1 MVSSEKG
8 SGFKEKR
15 AHRRLYIRL
24 PLGYRKRDAGR
35 SKGFR
40 TMTINVSTEG
50 VYFETTD
57 ECLQVGDILDF
68 ELGIPPGDSRFPLPG
83 RIANKGKVVRTAAI
97 QDQELETGVPSYSRF
112 GVAAQFQEEFK
123 IKTSESLSE
132 SV

>member
-1 MVSSEKG
+1 MGSSAKG
-8 SGFKEKR
+8 SGYKEKR

-24 PLGYRKRDAGR
+24 PLSYRKQDSGR

-40 TMTINVSTEG
+40 TITINVSTGG

-57 ECLQVGDILDF
+57 EGIQVGDILDF

-83 RIANKGKVVRTAAI
+83 KITNTGKVVRTAAI
-97 QDQELETGVPSYSRF
+97 QEQDVENGGPSYSRI

-123 IKTSESLSE
+123 IQTNESLSE
-132 SV
+132 NV

>member
-1 MVSSEKG
+1 MGSSAKG
-8 SGFKEKR
+8 SEFEEKR

-24 PLGYRKRDAGR
+24 PLKYRKRDAGR
-35 SKGFR
+35 SNAFR
-40 TMTINVSTEG
+40 TMTINVSTGG

-57 ECLQVGDILDF
+57 EDIQLGDILDF

-83 RIANKGKVVRTAAI
+83 KIANTGKVIRTAAI
-97 QDQELETGVPSYSRF
+97 ADQDLGNGGPSYSRF

>member
-1 MVSSEKG
+1 MGSSAKG
-8 SGFKEKR
+8 SEFKEKR

-24 PLGYRKRDAGR
+24 PLEYRKRDAGR

-40 TMTINVSTEG
+40 TMAINVSTGG

-57 ECLQVGDILDF
+57 EDIQVGNILDF

-97 QDQELETGVPSYSRF
+97 HDQDPGSGGPSYSRF

-123 IKTSESLSE
+123 IMTSESLSE
-132 SV
+132 NV

>member
-1 MVSSEKG
+1 MASSTKG
-8 SGFKEKR
+8 STFNEKR
-15 AHRRLYIRL
+15 AHRRLDIRL
-24 PLGYRKRDAGR
+24 PLEYRKREGVR
-35 SKGFR
+35 SKPLR
-40 TMTINVSTEG
+40 TMTINVSTGG

-57 ECLQVGDILDF
+57 EDIRLGDILEF

-83 RIANKGKVVRTAAI
+83 KIANKGKVIRTAAI
-97 QDQELETGVPSYSRF
+97 DDQEGETEMPSYTRF